1 MRSRLDDIAGEVGLV
16 MKQRDTLIN
25 SRKALGAAEFAR
37 ERGRFDEMHRALFKA
52 HWELTGKLEDV
63 DDLADEVGLVMKQ
76 RDVLINSRKALGAAE
91 FARERGK
98 FDEMHRALFKAHWE
112 LSGKL
117 EDVDDLV
124 RIGTEA
130 GLDPVELR
138 AAIEEGRYEQVLDE
152 NRRLA
157 ESVGINAIPAHIFG
171 RRYLVLGAQPY
182 DAFTQVLDRLRQEP
196 APSEP

>member
-1 MRSRLDDIAGEVGLV
+1 MRSRLDDIA
-16 MKQRDTLIN
+16 
-25 SRKALGAAEFAR
+25 
-37 ERGRFDEMHRALFKA
+37 
-52 HWELTGKLEDV
+52 
-63 DDLADEVGLVMKQ
+63 DEVGLVMNQ

-112 LSGKL
+112 LTGKL

-124 RIGTEA
+124 RIGTDV

-138 AAIEEGRYEQVLDE
+138 QAVDDGHYEQVLDD

-182 DAFTQVLDRLRQEP
+182 EAFTEVLDRLRQEAAAAGP
-196 APSEP
+196 

>member
-1 MRSRLDDIAGEVGLV
+1 VEGIPREAYFGRARSEQMRSRLDDIAGEVGLV
-16 MKQRDTLIN
+16 MKQRDILIN

-63 DDLADEVGLVMKQ
+63 DDLVRVGADV
-76 RDVLINSRKALGAAE
+76 
-91 FARERGK
+91 
-98 FDEMHRALFKAHWE
+98 
-112 LSGKL
+112 
-117 EDVDDLV
+117 
-124 RIGTEA
+124 

-138 AAIEEGRYEQVLDE
+138 LAIDEGRYEPVLDD

-182 DAFTQVLDRLRQEP
+182 EAFTQVLDRLRQES
-196 APSEP
+196 ATSEA